1 MLLYLLLLLAL
12 SMTLWAPWP
21 WPSRLSGVSD
31 TRIPPTTGTDAVFGP
46 SDAGLVWLVHLTDLH
61 LSVLEPERTKRFDR
75 FCTDVQS
82 WLRPRGTRRHF
93 DIRRCRAVFLT
104 KIHRPHS
111 LFQLSLFRATWCTRR
126 RPTASRCS
134 CLPSG
139 RHTAPR
145 SLNTASGIPIGTIS
159 PFFSQI
165 TKARSSNK
173 IYLFTGSRWMDV
185 LGNHDTRNTDTAAT
199 LAWTRRFTVSRYH
212 DRSATSCF
220 SQDRLAIVALEQTPR
235 PSTHRFFN
243 FFGITSAAATVPL
256 PACARAPGVTVV
268 AFGHYPLFMVDD
280 RPDAVTAVGDA
291 VGDALSGT
299 ARPRAPVPALATA
312 VAYLCGHLHDGL
324 GDFLHT
330 RYLRILRNKASA
342 ANLLIPRSL
351 IASGTHR
358 ASLNSKAS
366 TLNYVRPIA
375 SWPLTAAF
383 SRFSTRHSMP
393 RGLAFWYARA
403 LLYHRHV
410 DAVHT

>member
-1 MLLYLLLLLAL
+1 M
-12 SMTLWAPWP
+12 
-21 WPSRLSGVSD
+21 
-31 TRIPPTTGTDAVFGP
+31 DA
-46 SDAGLVWLVHLTDLH
+46 
-61 LSVLEPERTKRFDR
+61 
-75 FCTDVQS
+75 
-82 WLRPRGTRRHF
+82 
-93 DIRRCRAVFLT
+93 
-104 KIHRPHS
+104 
-111 LFQLSLFRATWCTRR
+111 
-126 RPTASRCS
+126 
-134 CLPSG
+134 
-139 RHTAPR
+139 
-145 SLNTASGIPIGTIS
+145 
-159 PFFSQI
+159 
-165 TKARSSNK
+165 
-173 IYLFTGSRWMDV
+173 
-185 LGNHDTRNTDTAAT
+185 LGNHDTRNTDTAAA

-280 RPDAVTAVGDA
+280 RPDAVTSVPEAVA
-291 VGDALSGT
+291 QAMSGT
-299 ARPRAPVPALATA
+299 ARPRAPVPALAMA

-342 ANLLIPRSL
+342 ANLLIPLSL

-358 ASLNSKAS
+358 ASLNSKAL
-366 TLNYVRPIA
+366 TLNYARPIA
-375 SWPLTAAF
+375 SWPLTVAF

-403 LLYHRHV
+403 LLHHRHV
-410 DAVHT
+410 DAVHTYVIYRPLLTTHCQVTSPKAAAYGSPREPWQHVATASAPHIHVLVWDPHPTRIPALRVWLDGQELGRAHRGRCRAATRVDAGNNTTACPLFVLPWNPAALRPGLHTLRVVPEVFSVESPSP